1 MSITD
6 DRARRVFALEVAG
19 LPVRYLS
26 GSFDP
31 TTKNLA
37 SEITTGIA
45 YQDVEAIV
53 SVGAFS
59 GNVDPSGGVAE
70 YGAISVTLASDRLR
84 GNDVDPAVIFGR
96 CGARASGVTRA
107 QIVDDILYETDSGS
121 FDVDTSIA
129 SAFPSYPGLLHIG
142 AETLRIGVILGGT
155 SVSFTN
161 RAVGGSQRQAHRI
174 IQDGTNVPEVS
185 TAITTFRGRRASLY
199 MADQYPGGELSD
211 FTEVMK
217 GFIES
222 SPIVDQ
228 GGTVSLSIMPL
239 TALLDSSY
247 AVKSTSTKL
256 LHGYHYYAEGIG
268 NKLEWAVKLDQDI
281 DYGIQRLSVDPINHT
296 FILEGSIESLDLFWF
311 AGPRDVD
318 TGTDRCHPRFPLLT
332 GTNTRVYPLSI
343 SGAEVTYDHT
353 PSSANIDTSTNYRLI
368 PVTLRSE
375 PELKYVELGSDEVK
389 RWPEV
394 VSEELESFGP
404 TSSQGYDGAFARW
417 QLTQDEHV
425 TVRPTDVPN
434 QARPQVIFDS
444 YGFQYIALN
453 RTGYY
458 PKHYAYQAQRDA
470 FGRRERLW
478 YPIDF
483 REQDDSSDPDNWPL
497 NRSRNRRIVTA
508 PSNAQS
514 MVAREAI
521 NDVARGYYQWRELT
535 ILVEDQLDWLPS
547 SATPGDVYWIQ
558 IKYHDRV
565 AGETRSQFMKA
576 THQTAAT
583 FDGSTVGYLIHL
595 DPRQQWDELCSFGD
609 WAEGDRVE
617 IFAAAR
623 FDRERPGE
631 LMLKL
636 LQSGG
641 GGLKNGSYDRL
652 ALGLSL
658 PYQSINEASFRAY
671 DATSPFVFSGDIS
684 SDGLVYRD
692 LIDSLLKAMGCVMV
706 MKRQLDGSSAIY
718 LQPIGAER
726 AAEASVSIGADDWLA
741 DEPPTWS
748 IYEDVVTQTVIRYDY
763 KAQDQ
768 SFGVEAV
775 YNNQEAIN
783 RYGGERSKLEL
794 DLYALT
800 SRDIGGTAG
809 DTFGFFLPVISR
821 LWNLLSNPL
830 RMWRGSV
837 GSGASML
844 LDVGSYVSVSSPLLK
859 GYGDDWGV
867 TDAVGMIQSI
877 NQELMGEGAQLDII
891 ATGLAPVAWNQ
902 SARVITIT
910 STTELE
916 VEPDIYSDASVDD
929 SSFYRVGDV
938 VDYLPEGDHDN
949 AITGLEIAS
958 IVGNVLTFTSAHGV
972 SATGGT
978 LEPTTYT
985 SASSTQ
991 QADAY
996 LASNTSPPVLGS
1008 TTEAQR
1014 YS

>member
-31 TTKNLA
+31 TTQNLDP
-37 SEITTGIA
+37 EITSGIS

-53 SVGAFS
+53 SVGSFS
-59 GNVDPSGGVAE
+59 ANVDPSGGVAN
-70 YGAISVTLASDRLR
+70 YNAVSITLASDRLR
-84 GNDVDPAVIFGR
+84 GDGADPAVIFGR
-96 CGARASGVTRA
+96 CGARASGVSRA
-107 QIVDDILYETDSGS
+107 QITSDLLYETDSGS
-121 FDVDTSIA
+121 FTIDTDLTSVITTPA
-129 SAFPSYPGLLHIG
+129 LLHIG
-142 AETLRIGVILGGT
+142 AETLRVSGLT
-155 SVSFTN
+155 STTVTFSD
-161 RAVGGSQRQAHRI
+161 RAVAGSQRQAHQI
-174 IQDGTNVPEVS
+174 TLEGVNVPEVS
-185 TAITTFRGRRASLY
+185 SAITTFRGRRASLY

-211 FTEVMK
+211 FTEIIN

-222 SPIVDQ
+222 SPIVEE
-228 GGTVSLSIMPL
+228 GGTVSLALMPL
-239 TALLDSSY
+239 TALLDSNSSN
-247 AVKSTSTKL
+247 KSTSTRL
-256 LHGYHYYAEGIG
+256 LHGYHYFSDGRG
-268 NKLEWAVKLDQDI
+268 DVLEWAV
-281 DYGIQRLSVDPINHT
+281 RLKDVGKEYELLQASVNPGAGTLVLNDD
-296 FILEGSIESLDLFWF
+296 LELFWF
-311 AGPRDVD
+311 GAPRDVD
-318 TGTDRCHPRFPLLT
+318 TGFDECHPRYPLLKGIDQRIYPT
-332 GTNTRVYPLSI
+332 AGNYQTITYDTTNSTSPLSSVFDPI
-343 SGAEVTYDHT
+343 V
-353 PSSANIDTSTNYRLI
+353 
-368 PVTLRSE
+368 LRTDSK
-375 PELKYVELGSDEVK
+375 PEIKTIQLGSNEVK
-389 RWPEV
+389 LWPDV
-394 VSEELESFGP
+394 VSEELESYGP
-404 TSSQGYDGAFARW
+404 ISQTGYDGAFAQW
-417 QLTQDEHV
+417 SFTPDEHI
-425 TVRPTDVPN
+425 TVRATSEPGSL
-434 QARPQVIFDS
+434 RPQVILTTDTLRQLTFDGVRYLPRRWAS
-444 YGFQYIALN
+444 EAVYPALE
-453 RTGYY
+453 R
-458 PKHYAYQAQRDA
+458 QA
-470 FGRRERLW
+470 RLW
-478 YPIDF
+478 YPIDL
-483 REQDDSSDPDNWPL
+483 RAEDDQSTVDNYPLNQSPNTRVITIPSDPL
-497 NRSRNRRIVTA
+497 QMT
-508 PSNAQS
+508 
-514 MVAREAI
+514 AREAVR
-521 NDVARGYYQWRELT
+521 DVARAYYQWRELT
-535 ILVEDQLDWLPS
+535 ILVEDRLDWLPV
-547 SATPGDVYWIQ
+547 SATPGDYYWIQ
-558 IKYHDRV
+558 IKFHDRV
-565 AGETRSQFMKA
+565 AGETRSQYMKA
-576 THQTAAT
+576 THQTTAT
-583 FDGSTVGYLIHL
+583 YDGSTVGYLIHL
-595 DPRQQWDELCSFGD
+595 SPRQNWQELCSFGD
-609 WAEGDRVE
+609 WSEGDRVE
-617 IFAAAR
+617 VFAAAR
-623 FDRERPGE
+623 FDRERPGS
-631 LMLKL
+631 LMLQL

-641 GGLKNGSYDRL
+641 GGLKNGSYDRIS
-652 ALGLSL
+652 LGLSI
-658 PYQSINEASFRAY
+658 PYQSMNEASFRAY
-671 DATSPFVFSGDIS
+671 DAASPFVFSGTIS
-684 SDGLVYRD
+684 SDGLNYRD
-692 LIDSLLKAMGCVMV
+692 LIDNLLKAMGCVLI

-726 AAEASVSIGADDWLA
+726 SAEASASIGADDWLA
-741 DEPPTWS
+741 DQPPTWT
-748 IYEDVVTQTVIRYDY
+748 IYEDIVTQTVIKYDY
-763 KAQDQ
+763 DPQDQ
-768 SFGVEAV
+768 SFGVEATF
-775 YNNQEAIN
+775 NNQESIN

-821 LWNLLSNPL
+821 LWNMLSNPL

-844 LDVGSYVSVSSPLLK
+844 LDVGSYVNVSSPLLK

-916 VEPDIYSDASVDD
+916 IATDIYSDLSVDD

-958 IVGNVLTFTSAHGV
+958 ITGNVLTFTSAHGV